1 MEVFLIG
8 YYMVCTI
15 CVMVWL
21 CWSGCFLYLY
31 YTPIGGSGLVYWL
44 PYITPTTVLS
54 RVMVSRALL

>member
-1 MEVFLIG
+1 MVVFLIG

-31 YTPIGGSGLVYWL
+31 YTPYGGSGLVYWL
-44 PYITPTTVLS
+44 PYITPTSCTK
-54 RVMVSRALL
+54 